1 MLVKTRGLVFKNF
14 KYRDTSIIVKVLTE
28 QLGVQTYVVNGVRSK
43 KANTKIALYQP
54 LTFLD
59 LVVYSKPNTD
69 IHRIS
74 EAKCLE
80 PYHTIPYDI
89 KKSAIAVF
97 LAEVLYKCIKEE
109 EECIALFNFLHSSIF
124 SLDTLKD
131 KFEDFHLQF
140 LYRLSNYLG
149 FGMGESLSIL
159 DQEIIDTL
167 ESDYSSKHVLPG
179 QLRRNTLRVIMD
191 FYKTHIDN
199 FGEVRSLTVLKE
211 VLS

>member
-1 MLVKTRGLVFKNF
+1 M
-14 KYRDTSIIVKVLTE
+14 KVLTE

-149 FGMGESLSIL
+149 FGMGASFAIINAEAIQILESPYAKSVRFNG
-159 DQEIIDTL
+159 DQRKATLKYIID
-167 ESDYSSKHVLPG
+167 
-179 QLRRNTLRVIMD
+179 
-191 FYKTHIDN
+191 FYNTHIN
-199 FGEVRSLTVLKE
+199 GFGNLRSLDVLKTIF
-211 VLS
+211 